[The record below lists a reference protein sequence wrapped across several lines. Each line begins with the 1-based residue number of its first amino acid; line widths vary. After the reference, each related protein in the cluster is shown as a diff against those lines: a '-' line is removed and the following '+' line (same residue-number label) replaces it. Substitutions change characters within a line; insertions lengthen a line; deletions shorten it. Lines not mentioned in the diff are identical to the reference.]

1 MSNGLKEINSGTKKN
16 GEYHEAFMQEGMDI
30 KKFALCLHKKLGA
43 ILLITALGAFIC
55 GGVYIMVRELVM
67 ETTWQAQSKFY
78 LQFVNRANAEQSY
91 NGYTWNDLLH
101 GDPVMDKIMEAMERN
116 RPSNLAGTD
125 DTTFRKM
132 VEDALEAKILSD
144 SRLLTV
150 FATGSSEEWTALV
163 QSAAEEGLLRFG
175 EEQEEIISM
184 EINNSIPPEVVVWS
198 DRTAQAVIGGGV
210 FFFVVSLFAWIFAY
224 ILDDSLYVIADAEKR
239 YPFPLL
245 GLLIK
250 NSDGEDR
257 QPYADE
263 LAENT
268 AYLLKDEQRLLFLSP
283 DDLSFINSGDGSP
296 QKEGSTEKGDGTG
309 KKDGLGRS
317 VLADKVRLIFD
328 NIMENKALK
337 PMWITSTLQSDPTVN
352 SIGLILREV
361 DGVIL
366 AVPFGK
372 RNGKQIDRTIS
383 FLKNQDCRI
392 LGIVIIEGNEKF
404 WKRYY

>member
-1 MSNGLKEINSGTKKN
+1 MMMSSGLQGRFDQ
-16 GEYHEAFMQEGMDI
+16 EYMQEGMDL
-30 KKFALCLHKKLGA
+30 KKFALCLYKKLGT
-43 ILLITALGAFIC
+43 IFLFTALGAFLC
-55 GGVYIMVRELVM
+55 GGIYILVREFAM
-67 ETTWQAQSKFY
+67 ETQWQAQSKFY

-101 GDPVMDKIMEAMERN
+101 GDPVMDKVMEVMERN
-116 RPSNLAGTD
+116 RPADLVETD
-125 DTTFRKM
+125 DETFRKL

-184 EINNSIPPEVVVWS
+184 ELNNSIPPEVVVWS

-210 FFFVVSLFAWIFAY
+210 LFFVVALFVWIFAY

-250 NSDGEDR
+250 NADGEDK

-263 LAENT
+263 LAENV

-283 DDLSFINSGDGSP
+283 DDLPFINGGGDSSDSIG
-296 QKEGSTEKGDGTG
+296 KRDDTEEQVGILTE
-309 KKDGLGRS
+309 S
-317 VLADKVRLIFD
+317 VRLIFD
-328 NIMENKALK
+328 NIIQKNRWL
-337 PMWITSTLQSDPTVN
+337 TYTLQSFPTV
-352 SIGLILREV
+352 SSTGSKIREV

-372 RNGKQIDRTIS
+372 RNGKKIDRTVS
-383 FLKNQDCRI
+383 FLKSQGCRI
-392 LGIVIIEGNEKF
+392 LGLLIIEGDEKF
-404 WKRYY
+404 LKRYY